1 MSIGGAS
8 SAAAAGAAFGACS
21 SPGARRRR
29 RRKVRVRLPDISRSF
44 LRAMR
49 PGIVTGEPEAHVGGL
64 DGLAHGGVQVR
75 ADAVDVELVAQP
87 RAERLEHLG
96 RVVAAAIET
105 PVDRALDARAGRAE

>member
-8 SAAAAGAAFGACS
+8 SAAAAGAASGACS
-21 SPGARRRR
+21 SAGARRRR
-29 RRKVRVRLPDISRSF
+29 RRKVRVRLPVISRSF

-75 ADAVDVELVAQP
+75 ADTVDVELVSEP
-87 RAERLEHLG
+87 DAERLQRPG
-96 RVVAAAIET
+96 GVIAAAVE
-105 PVDRALDARAGRAE
+105 